1 MGKELFDN
9 IPSKVA
15 DLLSDVKNGRI
26 GLPDLQR
33 PFVWKDNKVR
43 ELLDSMMKGYPIGY
57 IMLWASPDD
66 YENTGY
72 IGKNDKM
79 YKRPDDLVI
88 DGQQRL
94 TALLAAM
101 YGVTIK
107 DKNYKERKIRIS
119 FNPLTREFAVWTQAY
134 ERNPEWISE
143 ISSVFAADQEHNI
156 SKFRKAYIKTAN
168 EGRTKN
174 NEPELT
180 EDEEDIIEENI
191 NDLLNL
197 GIYSLPTLKINSKAD
212 EEDVADIFVR
222 VNSGGQNLTEKNFI
236 ETLIAVY
243 DNDVH
248 DKINKI
254 NSKADEEDVADIF
267 VRVNSGGQN
276 LTEKNFIETLI
287 AVYDNDVHDKIN
299 KFCAESRIPANG
311 TSFNQI
317 LQVDPSHLIRMS
329 VGVGF
334 RRARLRYAY
343 MLLRG
348 KNLKTGEITQDVREE
363 NLKIFKES
371 LDMVTNLNNWHAFM
385 NLFASA
391 GYLKGSLVASS
402 NAVVFSYVL
411 YLIGKYDYKVSS
423 VVNNWHAFMNLFA
436 SAGYLKGSLVASSN
450 AVVFSYVLY
459 LIGKY
464 DYKVSSVELQ
474 KIIRKWIFMST
485 ITGFYTGSTE
495 SEVEKQFADLR
506 DVHNA
511 DEFVAYLN
519 SVIANRFTDDYFEY
533 SLPAELN
540 SSSATSPAWYGY
552 VAAINVLGTPMLF
565 STAPLSQ
572 YFVLGTSGDK
582 NSVDKHHIFPK
593 HYLEEIGYD
602 NDRDRNQIANFT
614 YLDYAT
620 NIDISDAPPA
630 EYVGRYRDKLGEDGY
645 KLACAQNALPEN
657 FEQLSYPEFL
667 SQRRLLMAQIVKKA
681 YNELNK

>member
-9 IPSKVA
+9 IPSKVE

-43 ELLDSMMKGYPIGY
+43 ELMDSMMKGYPIGY
-57 IMLWASPDD
+57 IMLWASPED

-72 IGKNDKM
+72 IGKNDKI
-79 YKRPDDLVI
+79 YKQPDDLVI

-107 DKNYKERKIRIS
+107 DKDYKERKIRIS
-119 FNPLTREFAVWTQAY
+119 FNPLTREFDVWTPAF

-143 ISSVFAADQEHNI
+143 ISSVFMADQEHNI
-156 SKFRKAYIKTAN
+156 SKLRKAYIRTVN
-168 EGRTKN
+168 EGRVKN
-174 NEPELT
+174 GESELT
-180 EDEEDIIEENI
+180 DDEEDIVEQNI

-197 GIYSLPTLKINSKAD
+197 NIYSLPTLKINSKAD

-243 DNDVH
+243 DN
-248 DKINKI
+248 
-254 NSKADEEDVADIF
+254 A
-267 VRVNSGGQN
+267 
-276 LTEKNFIETLI
+276 
-287 AVYDNDVHDKIN
+287 VHDKIN

-317 LQVDPSHLIRMS
+317 LQVDPSHLIRMA

-348 KNLKTGEITQDVREE
+348 KDLKTGEITQDVRQD
-363 NLKIFKES
+363 NLRIFKEA
-371 LDMVTNLNNWHAFM
+371 LDEVTNLNNWHAFM
-385 NLFASA
+385 NIFASA
-391 GYLKGSLVASS
+391 GYLKGNLVASS

-411 YLIGKYDYKVSS
+411 YLIGKYDYKVPS
-423 VVNNWHAFMNLFA
+423 
-436 SAGYLKGSLVASSN
+436 LK
-450 AVVFSYVLY
+450 
-459 LIGKY
+459 
-464 DYKVSSVELQ
+464 LQ
-474 KIIRKWIFMST
+474 KIICKWIFMST

-506 DVHNA
+506 DVSNA

-519 SVIANRFTDDYFEY
+519 AVIANKFTDDYFEY

-552 VAAINVLGTPMLF
+552 IAAINVLGTPMLF

-593 HYLEEIGYD
+593 HYLEKIGYS

-620 NIDISDAPPA
+620 NIDISDNPPI
-630 EYVGRYRDKLGEDGY
+630 EYVGRYREKLGEEGY

-667 SQRRLLMAQIVKKA
+667 NKRRLLMAQIVKKA
-681 YNELNK
+681 YNDLDK

>member
-15 DLLSDVKNGRI
+15 DILSDVKNGRV

-33 PFVWKDNKVR
+33 PFVWQDNKVR

-66 YENTGY
+66 YENTVH
-72 IGKNDKM
+72 IGKNEKI
-79 YKRPDDLVI
+79 YKRPNDLVI

-101 YGVTIK
+101 YGVTIM
-107 DKNYKERKIRIS
+107 DKNYKERAIRIS
-119 FNPLTREFAVWTQAY
+119 FNPLTREFAVWTPAF
-134 ERNPEWISE
+134 EKNPEWISE
-143 ISSVFAADQEHNI
+143 ISQVFAADEEHNI
-156 SKFRKAYIKTAN
+156 SKFRKAYIKIVN
-168 EGRTKN
+168 EGRAKN
-174 NEPELT
+174 NEEELT
-180 EDEEDIIEENI
+180 EDEEDCIEENI

-197 GIYSLPTLKINSKAD
+197 GIYSLPTLKINSKAN
-212 EEDVADIFVR
+212 EENVADIFVR

-243 DNDVH
+243 DN
-248 DKINKI
+248 
-254 NSKADEEDVADIF
+254 A
-267 VRVNSGGQN
+267 
-276 LTEKNFIETLI
+276 
-287 AVYDNDVHDKIN
+287 VHDKIN
-299 KFCAESRIPANG
+299 KFCADSRIPANG

-334 RRARLRYAY
+334 RRARLRYVY

-348 KNLKTGEITQDVREE
+348 KNLKTGEITQNIREE
-363 NLKIFKES
+363 NLKIFKDS

-391 GYLKGSLVASS
+391 GYLKGS
-402 NAVVFSYVL
+402 F
-411 YLIGKYDYKVSS
+411 
-423 VVNNWHAFMNLFA
+423 
-436 SAGYLKGSLVASSN
+436 VASSN

-474 KIIRKWIFMST
+474 KIISKWIFMST

-495 SEVEKQFADLR
+495 SQVEKQFADLR

-511 DEFVAYLN
+511 DEFLVYLN

-533 SLPAELN
+533 SLPSELN

-552 VAAINVLGTPMLF
+552 IAAINVLGTPMLF
-565 STAPLSQ
+565 STAPLSR
-572 YFVLGTSGDK
+572 YFILGTSGDK
-582 NSVDKHHIFPK
+582 NSIDKHHIFPK
-593 HYLEEIGYD
+593 NYLGKIGYN

-620 NIDISDAPPA
+620 NIDISDAPPT
-630 EYVGRYRDKLGEDGY
+630 EYVSRYRDKLGEEGY
-645 KLACAQNALPEN
+645 KLACKQNALPEN

-667 SQRRLLMAQIVKKA
+667 IKRRILMAQIVKKA
-681 YNELNK
+681 YNKLNK

>member
-9 IPSKVA
+9 IPSKVS

-57 IMLWASPDD
+57 IMLWSSPDD
-66 YENTGY
+66 YENTGH
-72 IGKNDKM
+72 IGKNEKV

-107 DKNYKERKIRIS
+107 DQNYEERKIKIS
-119 FNPLTREFAVWTQAY
+119 FNPLTCEFAVWTQAY

-143 ISSVFAADQEHNI
+143 ICSVFAADQEHTI
-156 SKFRKAYIKTAN
+156 SRFRKSFIRSVN
-168 EGRTKN
+168 ESREKN
-174 NEPELT
+174 GEELLT
-180 EDEEDIIEENI
+180 EEEEDVIEENI
-191 NDLLNL
+191 NNLLNL
-197 GIYSLPTLKINSKAD
+197 GIYSLPTLKISSKAD
-212 EEDVADIFVR
+212 EEDVAEIFVR

-248 DKINKI
+248 AKIN
-254 NSKADEEDVADIF
+254 
-267 VRVNSGGQN
+267 Q
-276 LTEKNFIETLI
+276 
-287 AVYDNDVHDKIN
+287 
-299 KFCAESRIPANG
+299 FCAESRVPANG
-311 TSFNQI
+311 TAFNQI

-343 MLLRG
+343 LLLRG

-363 NLKIFKES
+363 NLRIFKES

-411 YLIGKYDYKVSS
+411 YLIGKYE
-423 VVNNWHAFMNLFA
+423 
-436 SAGYLKGSLVASSN
+436 
-450 AVVFSYVLY
+450 
-459 LIGKY
+459 
-464 DYKVSSVELQ
+464 YKVSSVELQ

-506 DVHNA
+506 DVHHA
-511 DEFVAYLN
+511 DEFVSYLN
-519 SVIANRFTDDYFEY
+519 SVIGNRFTDDYFVY

-540 SSSATSPAWYGY
+540 SSSANSPAWYGY
-552 VAAINVLGTPMLF
+552 IAAVNVLGTPMLF

-572 YFVLGTSGDK
+572 YFVLGANGDK
-582 NSVDKHHIFPK
+582 IPWTSIISFRNIILKRSGTIMTVTETRLQTLHTWTIQQTLIFPMK
-593 HYLEEIGYD
+593 LRRSMSAGTE
-602 NDRDRNQIANFT
+602 RN
-614 YLDYAT
+614 
-620 NIDISDAPPA
+620 
-630 EYVGRYRDKLGEDGY
+630 
-645 KLACAQNALPEN
+645 
-657 FEQLSYPEFL
+657 
-667 SQRRLLMAQIVKKA
+667 
-681 YNELNK
+681 

>member
-1 MGKELFDN
+1 MGKGLFDN

-15 DLLSDVKNGRI
+15 DLLADIKNGRI

-33 PFVWKDNKVR
+33 PFVWKDSKVR

-57 IMLWASPDD
+57 IMLWESPAD
-66 YENTGY
+66 YENTNY
-72 IGKNDKM
+72 IGKNEKVF
-79 YKRPDDLVI
+79 KRPDDLVI

-101 YGVTIK
+101 YGITIK
-107 DKNYKERKIRIS
+107 DKDYIERKIRIS
-119 FNPLTREFAVWTQAY
+119 FDPLKREFAVWSQAY
-134 ERNPEWISE
+134 ERDPEWISE
-143 ISSVFAADQEHNI
+143 ISTVFFADQEHNV
-156 SKFRKAYIKTAN
+156 SKLRKAYIKTVN
-168 EGRTKN
+168 ESREKN
-174 NEPELT
+174 NQLELT
-180 EDEEDIIEENI
+180 EDEEDLIEENI

-197 GIYSLPTLKINSKAD
+197 GIYSLPTLKINAKAD
-212 EEDVADIFVR
+212 EEDVAEIFVR

-243 DNDVH
+243 DN
-248 DKINKI
+248 
-254 NSKADEEDVADIF
+254 E
-267 VRVNSGGQN
+267 
-276 LTEKNFIETLI
+276 
-287 AVYDNDVHDKIN
+287 VHDKIN

-317 LQVDPSHLIRMS
+317 IQVDPSHLIRMTI
-329 VGVGF
+329 GVGF

-348 KNLKTGEITQDVREE
+348 KDLKSGEITKSLREE
-363 NLKIFKES
+363 NLKIFKNS
-371 LDMVTNLNNWHAFM
+371 LDMVTRLNNWHAFM

-402 NAVVFSYVL
+402 NAVAFSYIL
-411 YLIGKYDYKVSS
+411 YLIGKYDYKVP
-423 VVNNWHAFMNLFA
+423 
-436 SAGYLKGSLVASSN
+436 SLQ
-450 AVVFSYVLY
+450 
-459 LIGKY
+459 
-464 DYKVSSVELQ
+464 LQ
-474 KIIRKWIFMST
+474 IIIRKWIFMST

-511 DEFVAYLN
+511 DEFVSYLN
-519 SVIANRFTDDYFEY
+519 NVISNRFTDDYFDY
-533 SLPAELN
+533 SLPSELN

-552 VAAINVLGTPMLF
+552 IAAINVLGTPMLF

-572 YFVLGTSGDK
+572 YFVLGTSGEK

-614 YLDYAT
+614 YLDYQT
-620 NIDISDAPPA
+620 NIDIADDPPTK
-630 EYVGRYRDKLGEDGY
+630 YVGRYKEKLGEEGY
-645 KLACAQNALPEN
+645 KLACEQNALPEN
-657 FEQLSYPEFL
+657 FEQLSYPDFL
-667 SQRRLLMAQIVKKA
+667 AKRRSLMAQIVKKA
-681 YNELNK
+681 YKKLDL

>member
-57 IMLWASPDD
+57 IMLWESPAD

-79 YKRPDDLVI
+79 YKSPDDLVI

-156 SKFRKAYIKTAN
+156 SKFRKVYIKIAN
-168 EGRTKN
+168 ESRVKN

-197 GIYSLPTLKINSKAD
+197 GIYSLPTLKINAKAD

-243 DNDVH
+243 DND
-248 DKINKI
+248 I
-254 NSKADEEDVADIF
+254 
-267 VRVNSGGQN
+267 
-276 LTEKNFIETLI
+276 
-287 AVYDNDVHDKIN
+287 HDKIN
-299 KFCAESRIPANG
+299 KFCAESRIPDNG

-317 LQVDPSHLIRMS
+317 LLVDPSHLIRMA

-348 KNLKTGEITQDVREE
+348 KNLKTGEITQCVREE

-371 LDMVTNLNNWHAFM
+371 LESVTNLNNWHAFM

-391 GYLKGSLVASS
+391 GYLKGSFVASS

-411 YLIGKYDYKVSS
+411 YLIGKYDYKVT
-423 VVNNWHAFMNLFA
+423 
-436 SAGYLKGSLVASSN
+436 
-450 AVVFSYVLY
+450 
-459 LIGKY
+459 
-464 DYKVSSVELQ
+464 SVELQ

-495 SEVEKQFADLR
+495 TEVEKQFADLR
-506 DVHNA
+506 DVNNA
-511 DEFVAYLN
+511 DEFVAYLDYA
-519 SVIANRFTDDYFEY
+519 IANRFTDDYFTY
-533 SLPAELN
+533 SLPTELN

-552 VAAINVLGTPMLF
+552 IAAINVLGTPMLF
-565 STAPLSQ
+565 STALLSQ

-593 HYLEEIGYD
+593 HYLEKIGYD

-614 YLDYAT
+614 YLDYVT
-620 NIDISDAPPA
+620 NIDISDAPPK
-630 EYVGRYRDKLGEDGY
+630 EYVVRYREKLGEEGY

-667 SQRRLLMAQIVKKA
+667 SQRRSLMAQIVKKA
-681 YNELNK
+681 YKELDK

>member
-15 DLLSDVKNGRI
+15 DILSDVKNGRV

-33 PFVWKDNKVR
+33 PFVWQDNKVR

-66 YENTGY
+66 YENTVH
-72 IGKNDKM
+72 IGKNEKI
-79 YKRPDDLVI
+79 YKRPNDLVI

-101 YGVTIK
+101 YGVTIM
-107 DKNYKERKIRIS
+107 DKNYKERAIRIS
-119 FNPLTREFAVWTQAY
+119 FNPLAREFAVWTPAF
-134 ERNPEWISE
+134 EKNPEWISE
-143 ISSVFAADQEHNI
+143 ISQVFAADEEHNI
-156 SKFRKAYIKTAN
+156 SKFRKAYIKIVN
-168 EGRTKN
+168 EGRAKN
-174 NEPELT
+174 NEEELT
-180 EDEEDIIEENI
+180 EDEEDCIEENI

-197 GIYSLPTLKINSKAD
+197 GIYSLPTLKINSKAN
-212 EEDVADIFVR
+212 EENVADIFVR

-243 DNDVH
+243 DN
-248 DKINKI
+248 
-254 NSKADEEDVADIF
+254 A
-267 VRVNSGGQN
+267 
-276 LTEKNFIETLI
+276 
-287 AVYDNDVHDKIN
+287 VHDKIN
-299 KFCAESRIPANG
+299 KFCADSRIPANG

-334 RRARLRYAY
+334 RRARLRYVY

-348 KNLKTGEITQDVREE
+348 KNLKTGEITQNIREE
-363 NLKIFKES
+363 NLKIFKDS

-391 GYLKGSLVASS
+391 GYLKGS
-402 NAVVFSYVL
+402 F
-411 YLIGKYDYKVSS
+411 
-423 VVNNWHAFMNLFA
+423 
-436 SAGYLKGSLVASSN
+436 VASSN

-474 KIIRKWIFMST
+474 KIISKWIFMST

-495 SEVEKQFADLR
+495 SQVEKQFADLR

-511 DEFVAYLN
+511 DEFLVYLN

-533 SLPAELN
+533 SLPSELN

-552 VAAINVLGTPMLF
+552 IAAINVLGTPMLF

-572 YFVLGTSGDK
+572 YFILGTSGDK
-582 NSVDKHHIFPK
+582 NSIDKHHIFPK
-593 HYLEEIGYD
+593 NYLGKIGYN

-620 NIDISDAPPA
+620 NIDISDAPPT
-630 EYVGRYRDKLGEDGY
+630 EYVSRYRDKLGEEGY
-645 KLACAQNALPEN
+645 KLACKQNALPEN

-667 SQRRLLMAQIVKKA
+667 IKRRILMAQIVKKA
-681 YNELNK
+681 YDKLNK

>member
-15 DLLSDVKNGRI
+15 DILSDVKNGRV

-33 PFVWKDNKVR
+33 PFVWQDNKVR

-66 YENTGY
+66 YENTVH
-72 IGKNDKM
+72 IGKNEKI
-79 YKRPDDLVI
+79 YKRPNDLVI

-101 YGVTIK
+101 YGVTIM
-107 DKNYKERKIRIS
+107 DKNYKERAIRIS
-119 FNPLTREFAVWTQAY
+119 FNPLTREFAVWTPAF
-134 ERNPEWISE
+134 EKNPEWISE
-143 ISSVFAADQEHNI
+143 ISQVFAADEEHNI
-156 SKFRKAYIKTAN
+156 SKFRKAYIKIVN

-174 NEPELT
+174 NEEELT
-180 EDEEDIIEENI
+180 EDEEDCIEENI

-197 GIYSLPTLKINSKAD
+197 GIYSLPTLKINSKAN

-243 DNDVH
+243 DN
-248 DKINKI
+248 
-254 NSKADEEDVADIF
+254 A
-267 VRVNSGGQN
+267 
-276 LTEKNFIETLI
+276 
-287 AVYDNDVHDKIN
+287 VHDKIN
-299 KFCAESRIPANG
+299 KFCADSRIPANG

-334 RRARLRYAY
+334 RRARLRYVY

-348 KNLKTGEITQDVREE
+348 KNLKTGEITQNIREE

-391 GYLKGSLVASS
+391 GYLKGS
-402 NAVVFSYVL
+402 F
-411 YLIGKYDYKVSS
+411 
-423 VVNNWHAFMNLFA
+423 
-436 SAGYLKGSLVASSN
+436 VASSN

-474 KIIRKWIFMST
+474 KIISKWIFMST

-495 SEVEKQFADLR
+495 SQVEKQFADLR

-511 DEFVAYLN
+511 DEFVVYLD

-533 SLPAELN
+533 SLPSELN

-552 VAAINVLGTPMLF
+552 IAAINVLGTPMLF

-572 YFVLGTSGDK
+572 YFILGTSGDK
-582 NSVDKHHIFPK
+582 NSIDKHHIFPK
-593 HYLEEIGYD
+593 NYLGKIGYN

-620 NIDISDAPPA
+620 NIDISDAPPT
-630 EYVGRYRDKLGEDGY
+630 EYVSRYRDKLGEEGY
-645 KLACAQNALPEN
+645 KLACKQNALPEN

-667 SQRRLLMAQIVKKA
+667 IKRRILMAQIVKKA
-681 YNELNK
+681 YDKLKWTL

>member
-15 DLLSDVKNGRI
+15 DILSDVKNGRV

-33 PFVWKDNKVR
+33 PFVWQDNKVR

-66 YENTGY
+66 YENTVH
-72 IGKNDKM
+72 IGKNEKI
-79 YKRPDDLVI
+79 YKRPNDLVI

-101 YGVTIK
+101 YGVTIM
-107 DKNYKERKIRIS
+107 DKNYKERAIRIS
-119 FNPLTREFAVWTQAY
+119 FNPLTREFAVWTPAF

-143 ISSVFAADQEHNI
+143 ISQVFAADEEHNI
-156 SKFRKAYIKTAN
+156 SKFRKAYIKIVN

-174 NEPELT
+174 NEAELT
-180 EDEEDIIEENI
+180 EDEEDCIEENI

-197 GIYSLPTLKINSKAD
+197 GIYSLPTLKINSKAN
-212 EEDVADIFVR
+212 EENVADIFVR

-243 DNDVH
+243 DN
-248 DKINKI
+248 
-254 NSKADEEDVADIF
+254 A
-267 VRVNSGGQN
+267 
-276 LTEKNFIETLI
+276 
-287 AVYDNDVHDKIN
+287 VHDKIN
-299 KFCAESRIPANG
+299 KFCADSRIPANG

-334 RRARLRYAY
+334 RRARLRYVY

-348 KNLKTGEITQDVREE
+348 KNLKTGEITQNVREE

-423 VVNNWHAFMNLFA
+423 V
-436 SAGYLKGSLVASSN
+436 
-450 AVVFSYVLY
+450 
-459 LIGKY
+459 
-464 DYKVSSVELQ
+464 ELQ
-474 KIIRKWIFMST
+474 KIISKWIFMST

-495 SEVEKQFADLR
+495 SQVEKQFADLR

-511 DEFVAYLN
+511 DEFVVYLD

-533 SLPAELN
+533 SLPSELN

-552 VAAINVLGTPMLF
+552 IAAINVLGTPMLF

-572 YFVLGTSGDK
+572 YFILGTSGDK
-582 NSVDKHHIFPK
+582 NSIDKHHIFPK
-593 HYLEEIGYD
+593 NYLGKIGYN

-614 YLDYAT
+614 YIDYAT
-620 NIDISDAPPA
+620 NIDISDAPPT
-630 EYVGRYRDKLGEDGY
+630 EYVSRYRDKLGEEGY
-645 KLACAQNALPEN
+645 KLACKQNALPEN

-667 SQRRLLMAQIVKKA
+667 IKRRILMAQIVKKA
-681 YNELNK
+681 YDKLNK

>member
-15 DLLSDVKNGRI
+15 DILSDIKNGRV

-33 PFVWKDNKVR
+33 PFVWQDNKVR

-66 YENTGY
+66 YENTVH
-72 IGKNDKM
+72 IGKNEKI
-79 YKRPDDLVI
+79 YKRPNDLVI

-101 YGVTIK
+101 YGVTIM
-107 DKNYKERKIRIS
+107 DKNYKERAIRIS
-119 FNPLTREFAVWTQAY
+119 FNPLTREFAVWTPAF
-134 ERNPEWISE
+134 EKNPEWISE
-143 ISSVFAADQEHNI
+143 ISQVFAADEEHNI
-156 SKFRKAYIKTAN
+156 SKFRKSYIKIVN
-168 EGRTKN
+168 EGRAKN
-174 NEPELT
+174 NEEELT
-180 EDEEDIIEENI
+180 EDEEDRIEENI

-197 GIYSLPTLKINSKAD
+197 GIYSLPTLKINSKAN
-212 EEDVADIFVR
+212 EENVADIFVR

-243 DNDVH
+243 DNAVH
-248 DKINKI
+248 DKIN
-254 NSKADEEDVADIF
+254 
-267 VRVNSGGQN
+267 Q
-276 LTEKNFIETLI
+276 
-287 AVYDNDVHDKIN
+287 
-299 KFCAESRIPANG
+299 FCADSRIPANG

-334 RRARLRYAY
+334 RRARLRYVY

-348 KNLKTGEITQDVREE
+348 KNLKTGEITQNIREE

-391 GYLKGSLVASS
+391 GYLKGS
-402 NAVVFSYVL
+402 F
-411 YLIGKYDYKVSS
+411 
-423 VVNNWHAFMNLFA
+423 
-436 SAGYLKGSLVASSN
+436 VASSN

-474 KIIRKWIFMST
+474 KIISKWIFMST

-495 SEVEKQFADLR
+495 SQVEKQFADLR

-511 DEFVAYLN
+511 DEFVVYLD

-533 SLPAELN
+533 SLPSELN

-552 VAAINVLGTPMLF
+552 IAAINVLGTPMLF

-572 YFVLGTSGDK
+572 YFILGTSGDK
-582 NSVDKHHIFPK
+582 NSIDKHHIFPK
-593 HYLEEIGYD
+593 NYLGKIGYN

-620 NIDISDAPPA
+620 NIDISDAPPT
-630 EYVGRYRDKLGEDGY
+630 EYVSRYRDKLGEEGY
-645 KLACAQNALPEN
+645 KLACKQNALPEN

-667 SQRRLLMAQIVKKA
+667 IKRRILMAQIVKKA
-681 YNELNK
+681 YDKLNK